1 MSEIVKSRRQGN
13 LIVVSGPSGA
23 GKGTIISKLFKE
35 YDNIYNNPDYH
46 NIVAKLDGKIVGLA
60 TVVVN
65 HDIVEQLKPFL
76 TVWNLGVHKDYRRN
90 KIGTRLLNYIYEYAN
105 KLECQFIAL
114 IAESDNVWSIAKF
127 WNIISEAATIG
138 VTANLYGSKRKT

>member
-1 MSEIVKSRRQGN
+1 MTSLIIEKLKKEDLKEAIAIYDNNHN
-13 LIVVSGPSGA
+13 L
-23 GKGTIISKLFKE
+23 KTNYEKLFKE
-35 YDNIYNNPDYH
+35 YDKIYNNPDYH

-114 IAESDNVWSIAKF
+114 IAESDNVVAQRFYEKLGYAK
-127 WNIISEAATIG
+127 EIG
-138 VTANLYGSKRKT
+138 YVRLINK